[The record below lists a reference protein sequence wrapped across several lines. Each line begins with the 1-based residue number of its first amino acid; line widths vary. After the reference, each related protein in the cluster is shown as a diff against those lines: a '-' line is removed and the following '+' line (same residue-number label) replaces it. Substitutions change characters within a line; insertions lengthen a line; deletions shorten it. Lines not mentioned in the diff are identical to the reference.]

1 MAALVRRAALRDKWP
16 VASFLHLAQS
26 GLDALIDFALPPRCA
41 GCAMIVEEVDT
52 FCPACWPMLQ
62 FLRGGCETCGIPLE
76 STAAEQCAP
85 CLAQPPV
92 IDRTR
97 SAMAYDDLS
106 RQIALKL
113 KYGRKVAL
121 ARTMARY
128 IAPLRPGRDEALI
141 VPVPLHRRRLWGRG
155 FNQAALIARA
165 LTRTT
170 GIANDPLVLQR
181 VRATP
186 VLRGLG
192 ARGRAR
198 AVAGAFRIA
207 PDARDRLRGK
217 AIVLIDD
224 VHTSGATSDACTRSL
239 LGAGAASVT
248 ILCWARVLDP
258 AADD

>member
-1 MAALVRRAALRDKWP
+1 MAALVRRAALRDKWA
-16 VASFLHLAQS
+16 VASLLHLART
-26 GLDALIDFALPPRCA
+26 GLDTLVNFALPSRCA
-41 GCAMIVEEVDT
+41 GCATIVDEIDT

-97 SAMAYDDLS
+97 SAMAYDDMS

-128 IAPLRPGRDEALI
+128 MAQLRSGQDDALI

-155 FNQAALIARA
+155 FNQAALISRHLSRSWA
-165 LTRTT
+165 LPVADRLLVRTRHTASLK
-170 GIANDPLVLQR
+170 GLSHGQR
-181 VRATP
+181 Q
-186 VLRGLG
+186 
-192 ARGRAR
+192 R
-198 AVAGAFRIA
+198 AVGGAFAVADPAQVAGRTVI
-207 PDARDRLRGK
+207 L
-217 AIVLIDD
+217 VDD
-224 VHTSGATSDACTRSL
+224 VLASGATSENCARVL
-239 LGAGAASVT
+239 KRAGAARVELVS
-248 ILCWARVLDP
+248 WARVVRP
-258 AADD
+258 GRFER